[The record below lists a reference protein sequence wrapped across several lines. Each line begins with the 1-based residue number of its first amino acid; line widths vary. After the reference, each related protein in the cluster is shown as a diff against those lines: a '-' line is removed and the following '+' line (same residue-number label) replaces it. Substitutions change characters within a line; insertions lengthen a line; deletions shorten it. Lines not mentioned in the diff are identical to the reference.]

1 VIGSNGS
8 GANVLVAPGVDSS
21 EIVLLMDGGFRW
33 PIGGVGLGNDGDVLA
48 VGGTHI
54 AGAA

>member
-1 VIGSNGS
+1 VIGGNGS

-21 EIVLLMDGGFRW
+21 EIVLLVDGGFRW
-33 PIGGVGLGNDGDVLA
+33 PIGGVGLGNDGGVLA